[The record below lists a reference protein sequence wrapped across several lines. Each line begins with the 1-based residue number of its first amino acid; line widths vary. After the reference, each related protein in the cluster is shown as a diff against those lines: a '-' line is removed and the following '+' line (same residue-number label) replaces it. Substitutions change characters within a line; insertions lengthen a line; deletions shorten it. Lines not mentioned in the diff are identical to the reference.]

1 MRKRNRLILLIVIF
15 ISLGGVVY
23 KVAESVWIM
32 KAQEIRKNPLKALDY
47 LPESA
52 LHIKD
57 FHRAKIENGK
67 KIWEL
72 YGDEAHYFKEQ
83 KEAVI
88 KKPRFYYYNKKGE
101 IAETTGNTARLFFN
115 ERELEKMQLEG
126 GIQVTYQD
134 YLLKSEEAIYLAA
147 EEKVVLPTRATTAG
161 NGIELEGSRM
171 EIELESKK
179 VRLVQN
185 VKTKLEPDKLGKRG
199 KKNDGNRISGG

>member
-1 MRKRNRLILLIVIF
+1 MRKRSRFILLGLIF
-15 ISLGGVVY
+15 LALGGVAY
-23 KVAESVWIM
+23 KVAESIWIM

-52 LHIKD
+52 LKIKD
-57 FHRAKIENGK
+57 FHRAKIENGQK
-67 KIWEL
+67 VWEL
-72 YGDEAHYFKEQ
+72 YGDEANYFKEQ

-88 KKPRFYYYNKKGE
+88 KKPRFYYYSRKGE
-101 IAETTGNTARLFFN
+101 IAETTGDTARLFFS

-134 YLLKSEEAIYLAA
+134 YLLKSDKAIYLAA
-147 EEKVVLPTRATTAG
+147 EEKIVLPTRAMVTGSGVEA
-161 NGIELEGSRM
+161 EGSRM

-185 VKTKLEPDKLGKRG
+185 VKTKLEPDKLAKRG
-199 KKNDGNRISGG
+199 KKTDAKQISGG

>member
-1 MRKRNRLILLIVIF
+1 MRKRSRFILLGLIF
-15 ISLGGVVY
+15 LALGGVAY
-23 KVAESVWIM
+23 KVAESIWIM

-52 LHIKD
+52 LKIKD
-57 FHRAKIENGK
+57 FHRAKIENGQK
-67 KIWEL
+67 VWEL
-72 YGDEAHYFKEQ
+72 YGDEANYFKEQ

-88 KKPRFYYYNKKGE
+88 KKPRFYYYSRKGE
-101 IAETTGNTARLFFN
+101 IAETTGDTARLFFS

-134 YLLKSEEAIYLAA
+134 YLLKSDKAIYLAA
-147 EEKVVLPTRATTAG
+147 EEKIVLPTRATVTGSGVEA
-161 NGIELEGSRM
+161 EGSRM

-185 VKTKLEPDKLGKRG
+185 VKTKLEPDKLAKRG
-199 KKNDGNRISGG
+199 KKTDAKQISGG

>member
-1 MRKRNRLILLIVIF
+1 MRKRSRFILLGLIF
-15 ISLGGVVY
+15 LALGGVAY
-23 KVAESVWIM
+23 KVAESIWIM

-52 LHIKD
+52 LKIKD
-57 FHRAKIENGK
+57 FHRAKIENGQK
-67 KIWEL
+67 VWEL
-72 YGDEAHYFKEQ
+72 YGDEANYFKEQ

-88 KKPRFYYYNKKGE
+88 KKPRFYYYARKGE
-101 IAETTGNTARLFFN
+101 IAETTGDTARLFFS

-134 YLLKSEEAIYLAA
+134 YLLKSDKAIYLAA
-147 EEKVVLPTRATTAG
+147 EEKIVLPTRATVTGSGVEA
-161 NGIELEGSRM
+161 EGSRM

-185 VKTKLEPDKLGKRG
+185 VKTKLEPDKLAKRG
-199 KKNDGNRISGG
+199 KKTDAKQISGG